1 MRLNRFVLF
10 SLLLSGAA
18 LIWLV
23 MDAGTPDSSLRIN
36 RRGVDQRVH
45 GLIDKLEQGSL
56 SAAEHTAL
64 LEQLLSLGQ
73 LKDAQ
78 MALEAWQAEAPLP
91 LDQRLLL
98 VELMRLNGDLTRAN
112 RELTQLVRLHP
123 NNLEITALQALVEHD
138 RGEGVAS
145 LNRLKARF
153 QATKAGQRTELG
165 LLLSDLYRQ
174 NGDAKRAEDLYRTLA
189 SESQEDARPVLAL
202 ALLRVEQGQGKA
214 VRELLS
220 EAERRRVG
228 DGQDDL
234 QIQAL
239 AATWGVA
246 AAQIRAGQ
254 TDPTST
260 DLR

>member
-10 SLLLSGAA
+10 VLLLIGAG
-18 LIWLV
+18 LIWLALE
-23 MDAGTPDSSLRIN
+23 AGTPDASLRTN
-36 RRGVDQRVH
+36 RRGADQQIH
-45 GLIDKLEQGSL
+45 GLIDKLKRGSL
-56 SAAEHTAL
+56 GAAEHSAL

-73 LKDAQ
+73 LDDAQ
-78 MALEAWQAEAPLP
+78 MALEAWQAEAPLA
-91 LDQRLLL
+91 LNQRLLL
-98 VELMRLNGDLTRAN
+98 VELMRLNSDLARAN

-123 NNLEITALQALVEHD
+123 DNLEVAALQALVEHD
-138 RGEGVAS
+138 SGEGAKS

-153 QATKAGQRTELG
+153 QAAKPGQRTELG

-174 NGDAKRAEDLYRTLA
+174 NGDAKQAEDLYRTLA
-189 SESQEDARPVLAL
+189 SESQEDARAVLAL
-202 ALLRVEQGQGKA
+202 ALLRVDQGQAKA
-214 VRELLS
+214 VRDLLS

-228 DGQDDL
+228 VGQDDL

-239 AATWGVA
+239 AAAWGVA

-254 TDPTST
+254 TEPTST